1 MPQPQNDADV
11 ERLVQ
16 RSVAFRA
23 VRAGLAALDASF
35 ASSVARRALPDRV
48 SRRSLGILLLT
59 ASLTHAVIETWLP
72 PAPAPAGHYLF
83 AAAGGVVAALLL
95 AASRGDRT

>member
-35 ASSVARRALPDRV
+35 AASAARRALPDRV
-48 SRRSLGILLLT
+48 SRRALGILLLT
-59 ASLTHAVIETWLP
+59 ASLTHAVLETWLP
-72 PAPAPAGHYLF
+72 PTLAPAGRYLF
-83 AAAGGVVAALLL
+83 AVAGGAVGALLL
-95 AASRGDRT
+95 AASRREQT